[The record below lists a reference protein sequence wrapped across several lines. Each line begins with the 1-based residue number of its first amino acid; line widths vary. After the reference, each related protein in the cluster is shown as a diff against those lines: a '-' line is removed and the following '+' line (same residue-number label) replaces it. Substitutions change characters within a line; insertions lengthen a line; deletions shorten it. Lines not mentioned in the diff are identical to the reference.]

1 MSLISPFAAYPAGW
15 ECLWHSLIGTCPSLQ
30 TCRGDSHS
38 DAGHQHPEK
47 DEGLGPTQK
56 DNISK
61 HLTVGYEAQG
71 KGYQGWDQRATEA
84 QVSPVQNAD

>member
-1 MSLISPFAAYPAGW
+1 MSLIFPFAAYLAGR

-30 TCRGDSHS
+30 TCRGDNHG
-38 DAGHQHPEK
+38 DAGYQHPEK
-47 DEGLGPTQK
+47 DRGCGPAQK
-56 DNISK
+56 DDINK
-61 HLTVGYEAQG
+61 HLTVDYEAQV